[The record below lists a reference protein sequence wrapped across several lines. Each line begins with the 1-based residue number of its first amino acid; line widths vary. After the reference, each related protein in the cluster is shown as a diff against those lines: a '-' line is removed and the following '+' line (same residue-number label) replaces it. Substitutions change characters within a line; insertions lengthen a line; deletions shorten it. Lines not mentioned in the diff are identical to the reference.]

1 MKVKKLKILKPPRLR
16 QGDTIGIVAPASH
29 FYLEKF
35 NRGIAVLESMGF
47 HTSVP
52 ERLFNKKGY
61 FAGSDSERAEMV
73 NRYFADTSIK
83 AIMCARGGYGS
94 IRILSLLDYKTIQ
107 KNPKIFIGFSDIS
120 ALLSTLYLRCR
131 LVTFHGPTV
140 TTLGNSDSRTK
151 DSLLSMIT
159 SGKKPEI
166 AVESG
171 ITIQPGSASGPVLGG
186 NLNTLCHLLGTP
198 FQPDFKGCIL
208 FLEDRGEAAAYR
220 IDRMLSQ
227 MKLAGCFNGLAGLI
241 LGNFED
247 CGDTDDIIRIAGDIF
262 KDDIIPIIAG
272 LEVGHGKR
280 NLTIPTGLNATLN
293 ADLKVL
299 AFHEPATIVKRVA
312 GS

>member
-1 MKVKKLKILKPPRLR
+1 MKEKKIKTLKPPRLKR
-16 QGDTIGIVAPASH
+16 GDTIGIVAPASH
-29 FYLEKF
+29 FDLEKF

-47 HTSVP
+47 NTSVP

-61 FAGSDSERAEMV
+61 FAGSDLERAEMV
-73 NRYFADTSIK
+73 NRYFADTTIK

-94 IRILSLLDYKTIQ
+94 IRILSLLDYETIQ
-107 KNPKIFIGFSDIS
+107 KNPKIFVGFSDVS
-120 ALLSTLYLRCR
+120 ALLSTLYSRCR

-140 TTLGNSDSRTK
+140 TTLGNSDQKTK

-159 SGKKPEI
+159 SGEKPEI
-166 AVESG
+166 AMESG

-186 NLNTLCHLLGTP
+186 NLNTLCHLLGTR

-208 FLEDRGEAAAYR
+208 FLEDRGEVAYR

-227 MKLAGCFNGLAGLI
+227 MKLAGCFNSLAGLI
-241 LGNFED
+241 LGNFKD
-247 CGDTDDIIRIAGDIF
+247 CGNTDDIIRLAGDIF
-262 KDDIIPIIAG
+262 KDDKIPILAG

-280 NLTIPTGLNATLN
+280 NLAIPTGLNATLN

-299 AFHEPATIVKRVA
+299 TFHEPATT
-312 GS
+312 G

>member
-1 MKVKKLKILKPPRLR
+1 M
-16 QGDTIGIVAPASH
+16 
-29 FYLEKF
+29 F

-47 HTSVP
+47 NTSIP
-52 ERLFNKKGY
+52 EILFNKKEY
-61 FAGSDSERAEMV
+61 FAGSDLERAEMV
-73 NRYFADTSIK
+73 NRYFADPAIK
-83 AIMCARGGYGS
+83 AIICARGGYGS

-107 KNPKIFIGFSDIS
+107 KNPKIFIGFSDVS

-140 TTLGNSDSRTK
+140 TTLGNSDDRTK

-159 SGKKPEI
+159 SGDKPKI
-166 AVESG
+166 VIKNG
-171 ITIQPGSASGPVLGG
+171 ITIKSGSASGPVLGG

-208 FLEDRGEAAAYR
+208 FLEDKGEVPYR

-247 CGDTDDIIRIAGDIF
+247 CGDTDDIIRIADDIF
-262 KDDIIPIIAG
+262 KDDDIPMLAG

-299 AFHEPATIVKRVA
+299 AFHEPATKYIY
-312 GS
+312 S

>member
-1 MKVKKLKILKPPRLR
+1 MQINKLKTLKPPRLK

-29 FYLEKF
+29 FDLEKF

-47 HTSVP
+47 NTSVP
-52 ERLFNKKGY
+52 EILFKKKEY
-61 FAGSDSERAEMV
+61 FAGSDLERAEMV
-73 NRYFADTSIK
+73 NRYFADPTIK

-120 ALLSTLYLRCR
+120 ALLSTLYSKCR

-140 TTLGNSDSRTK
+140 TTLGNSDQKTK
-151 DSLLSMIT
+151 DSLLLMIT
-159 SGKKPEI
+159 SGENLEI
-166 AVESG
+166 TMESG

-186 NLNTLCHLLGTP
+186 NLNTLCHLLGTR
-198 FQPDFKGCIL
+198 FQPDFKDCIL
-208 FLEDRGEAAAYR
+208 FLEDRGEVAYR

-227 MKLAGCFNGLAGLI
+227 MKLAGCFNSLAGLI

-247 CGDTDDIIRIAGDIF
+247 CGDIDEIIRIVCDIF
-262 KDDIIPIIAG
+262 KDDKIPMLAG
-272 LEVGHGKR
+272 LEVGHGKT
-280 NLTIPTGLNATLN
+280 NLAIPTGLNATLN

-299 AFHEPATIVKRVA
+299 AFHEPATKYIY
-312 GS
+312 S

>member
-1 MKVKKLKILKPPRLR
+1 MKLKNLKPPRLK

-29 FYLEKF
+29 FDLEKF
-35 NRGIAVLESMGF
+35 NKGIDLLESMGF
-47 HTSVP
+47 NTSVP

-61 FAGSDSERAEMV
+61 FAGSDLERAEMV
-73 NRYFADTSIK
+73 NGYFADTNVK

-107 KNPKIFIGFSDIS
+107 KNPKIFVGFSDVS
-120 ALLSTLYLRCR
+120 ALLSTLYLKCR

-140 TTLGNSDSRTK
+140 TTLGNSDNRTK

-159 SGKKPEI
+159 SGEKPEI
-166 AVESG
+166 AMESG

-186 NLNTLCHLLGTP
+186 NLTTLCHLLGTR

-208 FLEDRGEAAAYR
+208 FLEDRGEAAYR

-227 MKLAGCFNGLAGLI
+227 MKLAGCFNGLAGFI
-241 LGNFED
+241 LGAFED
-247 CGDTDDIIRIAGDIF
+247 CGDTDDIIRIVGDIF
-262 KDDIIPIIAG
+262 KDDKIPILAG

-280 NLTIPTGLNATLN
+280 NLAIPTGLNATVN
-293 ADLKVL
+293 ADQKLL
-299 AFHEPATIVKRVA
+299 IFHEPATT
-312 GS
+312 G

>member
-1 MKVKKLKILKPPRLR
+1 MMKVKKIKTLKPPRLKR
-16 QGDTIGIVAPASH
+16 GDTIGIVAPASH
-29 FYLEKF
+29 FDLEKF

-47 HTSVP
+47 NTSVP
-52 ERLFNKKGY
+52 EKLFTKKGY
-61 FAGSDSERAEMV
+61 FAGSDLERAEMV
-73 NRYFADTSIK
+73 NRYFADTNVK

-120 ALLSTLYLRCR
+120 ALLSTLYSRCR
-131 LVTFHGPTV
+131 IVTFHGPTV
-140 TTLGNSDSRTK
+140 TTLGNSDNRTK
-151 DSLLSMIT
+151 DSLLSMMT
-159 SGKKPEI
+159 SGEKPEI
-166 AVESG
+166 AMERG

-247 CGDTDDIIRIAGDIF
+247 CGDTDEIIRIAGDVF
-262 KDDIIPIIAG
+262 KDDKIPIIAG
-272 LEVGHGKR
+272 LAVGHGKR
-280 NLTIPTGLNATLN
+280 NLAIPTGLNATLN

-299 AFHEPATIVKRVA
+299 AFHEPATT
-312 GS
+312 G

>member
-1 MKVKKLKILKPPRLR
+1 MQINKLKTLKPPRLK

-29 FYLEKF
+29 FDLEKF

-47 HTSVP
+47 NTSVP
-52 ERLFNKKGY
+52 EILFKKKEY
-61 FAGSDSERAEMV
+61 FAGSDLERAEMV
-73 NRYFADTSIK
+73 NRYFADPTIK

-120 ALLSTLYLRCR
+120 ALLSTLYSKCR

-140 TTLGNSDSRTK
+140 TTLGNSDQKTK
-151 DSLLSMIT
+151 DSLLLMIT
-159 SGKKPEI
+159 SGENLEI
-166 AVESG
+166 TMESG

-186 NLNTLCHLLGTP
+186 NLKTLCHLLGTR
-198 FQPDFKGCIL
+198 FQPDFKDCIL
-208 FLEDRGEAAAYR
+208 FLEDRGEVAYR

-227 MKLAGCFNGLAGLI
+227 MKLAGCFNSLAGLI

-247 CGDTDDIIRIAGDIF
+247 CGDIDEIIRIVCDIF
-262 KDDIIPIIAG
+262 KDDKIPMLAG
-272 LEVGHGKR
+272 LEVGHGKT
-280 NLTIPTGLNATLN
+280 NLAIPTGLNATLN

-299 AFHEPATIVKRVA
+299 AFHEPATKYIY
-312 GS
+312 S

>member
-1 MKVKKLKILKPPRLR
+1 MKVKKLKLLIPPRLK

-29 FYLEKF
+29 FDLEMF

-47 HTSVP
+47 NASVP

-61 FAGSDSERAEMV
+61 FAGSDLERAEMV
-73 NRYFADTSIK
+73 NRYFADTKVK

-107 KNPKIFIGFSDIS
+107 KNPKIFIGFSDVS
-120 ALLSTLYLRCR
+120 ALLSTLYSRCR
-131 LVTFHGPTV
+131 IVTFHGPTV
-140 TTLGNSDSRTK
+140 TTLGNSDNRTK

-159 SGKKPEI
+159 SGENPEI
-166 AVESG
+166 AMEGG

-186 NLNTLCHLLGTP
+186 NLNTLCHLLGTR
-198 FQPDFKGCIL
+198 FQPDFKDCIL
-208 FLEDRGEAAAYR
+208 FLEDRGEVAYR

-227 MKLAGCFNGLAGLI
+227 MKLAGCFNSLAGLI

-247 CGDTDDIIRIAGDIF
+247 CGDIDEIIRIVCDIF
-262 KDDIIPIIAG
+262 KDDKIPMLAG

-280 NLTIPTGLNATLN
+280 NLAIPTGLNATVN
-293 ADLKVL
+293 ADQKLL
-299 AFHEPATIVKRVA
+299 IFHEPATI
-312 GS
+312 G

>member
-1 MKVKKLKILKPPRLR
+1 MKVKKLKTLKPPRLR
-16 QGDTIGIVAPASH
+16 RGDTIGIVAPASH
-29 FYLEKF
+29 FDLEKF
-35 NRGIAVLESMGF
+35 NRGIAVIESMGF
-47 HTSVP
+47 NMSVS
-52 ERLFNKKGY
+52 EGLFNKKEY
-61 FAGSDSERAEMV
+61 FAGSDFKRAEMV
-73 NRYFADTSIK
+73 DRYFADPNIK

-94 IRILSLLDYKTIQ
+94 IRILSLLDYKIIQ
-107 KNPKIFIGFSDIS
+107 KNPKIFIGFSDVSAMLS
-120 ALLSTLYLRCR
+120 ALYLKCR

-140 TTLGNSDSRTK
+140 TTLANSDHRTK

-159 SGKKPEI
+159 SGEKLEI
-166 AVESG
+166 VVESG

-198 FQPDFKGCIL
+198 FQPDFNGCIL
-208 FLEDRGEAAAYR
+208 FLEDRGEAAYR

-227 MKLAGCFNGLAGLI
+227 MKLAGCFNGLAGFI
-241 LGNFED
+241 LGAFED

-262 KDDIIPIIAG
+262 KDDKIPILAG

-299 AFHEPATIVKRVA
+299 SFHEPANI
-312 GS
+312 G

>member
-1 MKVKKLKILKPPRLR
+1 MKEKKLKTLKPPRLKR
-16 QGDTIGIVAPASH
+16 DDTIGIVAPASH
-29 FYLEKF
+29 FDLEKF
-35 NRGIAVLESMGF
+35 NRGITVLESMGF
-47 HTSVP
+47 NTSVP
-52 ERLFNKKGY
+52 EGLFNKKGY
-61 FAGSDSERAEMV
+61 LAGSDLERAEMV

-107 KNPKIFIGFSDIS
+107 KNPKIFIGFSDVS
-120 ALLSTLYLRCR
+120 ALLSALYLKCR

-140 TTLGNSDSRTK
+140 TTLGNSDHRTK
-151 DSLLSMIT
+151 DFLLSMIT
-159 SGKKPEI
+159 SGEKPEI
-166 AVESG
+166 AMENG

-198 FQPDFKGCIL
+198 FQPDFKGCNL

-262 KDDIIPIIAG
+262 KDDKIPILAG

-293 ADLKVL
+293 ADQKLL
-299 AFHEPATIVKRVA
+299 IFNAPATSDIVK
-312 GS
+312 

>member
-1 MKVKKLKILKPPRLR
+1 MKVKKLKTIKPPRLK

-29 FYLEKF
+29 FDLEKF

-47 HTSVP
+47 NTSVP
-52 ERLFNKKGY
+52 EKLFTKKGY
-61 FAGSDSERAEMV
+61 FAGSDLERAESV
-73 NRYFADTSIK
+73 NGYFADTSIK

-120 ALLSTLYLRCR
+120 ALLSTMYLKCG

-140 TTLGNSDSRTK
+140 TTLGNSDNRTK

-159 SGKKPEI
+159 SVEKPEI
-166 AVESG
+166 AMKSG

-186 NLNTLCHLLGTP
+186 NLNTLCHLLGTR
-198 FQPDFKGCIL
+198 FQPDFKDCIL
-208 FLEDRGEAAAYR
+208 FLEDRGEAPYK

-262 KDDIIPIIAG
+262 KDDKIPMLAG
-272 LEVGHGKR
+272 LAVGHGKR
-280 NLTIPTGLNATLN
+280 NITIPTGLNATLN

-299 AFHEPATIVKRVA
+299 AFHEPATSDIVK
-312 GS
+312 

>member
-1 MKVKKLKILKPPRLR
+1 MGRPKMKAKKIKPLTPPRLR
-16 QGDTIGIVAPASH
+16 RGDTIGVVAPASH
-29 FYLEKF
+29 FDLEKF

-47 HTSVP
+47 NTLVP
-52 ERLFNKKGY
+52 EKLFNKKGY
-61 FAGSDSERAEMV
+61 FAGSDLERAEMV
-73 NRYFADTSIK
+73 NRCFADTYVK

-107 KNPKIFIGFSDIS
+107 KNPKIFVGFSDVS

-140 TTLGNSDSRTK
+140 TTLGNSDNRTK
-151 DSLLSMIT
+151 DSLFSMIT
-159 SGKKPEI
+159 SGEKPEI
-166 AVESG
+166 AMESG

-186 NLNTLCHLLGTP
+186 NLNTLCHLLGTR
-198 FQPDFKGCIL
+198 FQPGFKGCIL
-208 FLEDRGEAAAYR
+208 FLEDRGEAPYR

-262 KDDIIPIIAG
+262 KDNKIPILAG
-272 LEVGHGKR
+272 LKVGHGKR
-280 NLTIPTGLNATLN
+280 NLAIPTGLNATVNTDQKL
-293 ADLKVL
+293 LI
-299 AFHEPATIVKRVA
+299 FHEPATT
-312 GS
+312 G